1 VGYLG
6 LFYTIVCLQRRAAGL
21 ERAGETWLNSAHTGR
36 NQRKNNMPRPIKAT
50 IDLAALKHNLAV
62 ARRHAPR
69 AAVFAVV
76 KANAYGHGVERIAPA
91 LSSVE
96 GCALLEL
103 DIALRLREAKARQ
116 RILLLEGAFSVH
128 DFKIA
133 AAHELSIVVHHEE
146 QIRMLDSVNT
156 APRLDVVLKLN
167 TGMNR
172 LGFTADHAKSA
183 VERLQNHP
191 AVAKLTLMTHF
202 ADADDQRGVA
212 WQMAAFERMTTG
224 FKLER
229 TLANS
234 AALLRYPETHGDWI
248 RPGIM
253 LYGCSPFAD
262 VSAAELGLKPVMTL
276 TSELIA
282 VRDLQHGDRI
292 GYGGAFDAP
301 HSMRVGIVAC
311 GYADGYPRHAPTG
324 TPLLVNGKRTRT
336 LGRVSMDLLYADL
349 TAVPEANVGSAVTLW
364 GAGLSADEV
373 AASAGT
379 VSYELLCAL
388 APRVPVSEIP
398 AQ

>member
-1 VGYLG
+1 
-6 LFYTIVCLQRRAAGL
+6 
-21 ERAGETWLNSAHTGR
+21 
-36 NQRKNNMPRPIKAT
+36 MPRPIKAT
-50 IDLAALKHNLAV
+50 INFAALKHNLAV
-62 ARRHAPR
+62 TRRHAPR

-76 KANAYGHGVERIAPA
+76 KANAYGHGVERLAPA
-91 LSSVE
+91 LFGAE

-103 DIALRLREAKARQ
+103 DAALQLREAHVHQ
-116 RILLLEGAFSVH
+116 RILLLEGAFSVR
-128 DFKIA
+128 DLELA
-133 AAHELSIVVHHEE
+133 AAHCLSVVVHHQE
-146 QIRMLDSVNT
+146 QILMIDSINA
-156 APRLDVVLKLN
+156 APKLDVVLKLN

-172 LGFTADHAKSA
+172 LGFAVAAAKSA
-183 VERLQNHP
+183 IERLQNHP

-212 WQMAAFERMTTG
+212 WQMEAFERAAKG

-234 AALLRYPETHGDWI
+234 AALLRYPETHGDWV

-262 VSAAELGLKPVMTL
+262 VPAAELGLQPVMTL
-276 TSELIA
+276 SSELIA
-282 VRDLQHGDRI
+282 VRELQRGDRI
-292 GYGGAFDAP
+292 GYGGNFEAP
-301 HSMRVGIVAC
+301 QSMRVGIVAC

-324 TPLLVNGKRTRT
+324 TPLLVNGKRTCT
-336 LGRVSMDLLYADL
+336 LGRVSMDLIHADL
-349 TAVPEANVGSAVTLW
+349 TGIPHANVGSPVTLW

-388 APRVPVSEIP
+388 APRVPAIEIP
-398 AQ
+398 AT